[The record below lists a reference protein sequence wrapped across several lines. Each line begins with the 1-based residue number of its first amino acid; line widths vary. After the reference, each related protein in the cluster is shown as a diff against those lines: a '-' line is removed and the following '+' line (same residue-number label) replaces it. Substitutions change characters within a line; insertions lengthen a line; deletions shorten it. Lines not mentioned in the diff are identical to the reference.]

1 MGSNDAPVFDASPCG
16 DADGCILC
24 RTNPITGPIP
34 VKKSYDATQLQVA
47 SRGCQGAVFPGE
59 PQLCVWLPSNKS
71 PLTRM
76 ALGMPNTN
84 YETAAELHSVH
95 RRRQR

>member
-47 SRGCQGAVFPGE
+47 PEAARAQPSQRAETGVPGS
-59 PQLCVWLPSNKS
+59 LP
-71 PLTRM
+71 
-76 ALGMPNTN
+76 TN
-84 YETAAELHSVH
+84 PP
-95 RRRQR
+95 